1 MNTAGKTQGHCPL
14 AALPVVDLYLYYL
27 YIRTIIAHN
36 VIWKSRYKMND
47 FFNETRREE
56 FVMFWSEV
64 LWLQQ
69 TPVIFVQPG
78 LKGETQ
84 SKVHAPAY
92 KP

>member
-1 MNTAGKTQGHCPL
+1 
-14 AALPVVDLYLYYL
+14 
-27 YIRTIIAHN
+27 
-36 VIWKSRYKMND
+36 
-47 FFNETRREE
+47 
-56 FVMFWSEV
+56 MFWSEV